1 MRQRRCCHSCTRRAD
16 LHAPT
21 EARPVRVFSCLP
33 WGASYVNGIFRPP
46 TEPGATPNPWGASN
60 SRRWRK
66 CRTQPGATPQTWRL
80 RMRRRRGCMA
90 AQGILRFDP
99 IVEIFPQ
106 LRLVRKPATL
116 PLLKQAW
123 AAARPMSRPNRLNQ
137 NHCYKNHSAVSIAK
151 TIGHVYCGLH
161 NSCHAVLIVSINHT
175 ATPAAASPL
184 GRQRAPRRGAFAL
197 SGAVSRLCR
206 F

>member
-1 MRQRRCCHSCTRRAD
+1 MHRLETG
-16 LHAPT
+16 L
-21 EARPVRVFSCLP
+21 
-33 WGASYVNGIFRPP
+33 
-46 TEPGATPNPWGASN
+46 
-60 SRRWRK
+60 
-66 CRTQPGATPQTWRL
+66 PGATPQTWRL
-80 RMRRRRGCMA
+80 RRRRRRGCRG

-175 ATPAAASPL
+175 ATPAAASPH
-184 GRQRAPRRGAFAL
+184 GRPRAPAVGLWLCLVLSVGYVAFEGLPRRNAGKCHRPENDKPGARPGSEL
-197 SGAVSRLCR
+197 VGRSGIEPLASTV
-206 F
+206 